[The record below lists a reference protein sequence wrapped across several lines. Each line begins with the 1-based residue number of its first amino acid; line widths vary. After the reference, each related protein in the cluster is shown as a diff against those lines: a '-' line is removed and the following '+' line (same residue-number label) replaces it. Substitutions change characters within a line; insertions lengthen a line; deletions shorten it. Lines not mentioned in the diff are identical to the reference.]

1 MDVFTNLFK
10 ITNNVEVTK
19 KVCTKCNKELPITN
33 FSKSSGANFLR
44 PECRACNNKLAKVRK
59 QLNETYGKP
68 PQGYTC
74 PICKREA
81 NEVINKGGSAGA
93 WVVDHCHTTDK
104 FRGWL
109 CHSCNRLLGICN
121 DDISN
126 LKRAIKYL
134 KNSQIH

>member
-1 MDVFTNLFK
+1 MDVFTDLFK
-10 ITNNVEVTK
+10 ITNNAEVTK
-19 KVCTKCNKELPITN
+19 KVCTKCNLNLPITN

-44 PECRACNNKLAKVRK
+44 PECRACNNKLAKIRK
-59 QLNETYGKP
+59 QLKQTYGKP

-74 PICKREA
+74 PICNRKEE
-81 NEVINKGGSAGA
+81 EVINKGGKSGA

-134 KNSQIH
+134 KNCNFH